1 MIKDIVIPDIGETV
15 ETGVVAGVLVSVGD
29 TVKAEQAII
38 EVETDKAVVEIPT
51 TYSGKITA
59 ITVKPEDEVKIGDVI
74 AKIDT
79 QDVDEQEA
87 PAASEKAKQEPA
99 KKAPAEK
106 SVEQAVE
113 KAEPEKEPQPAEA
126 EPEPV
131 ETAPPPQEEKTETP
145 APAPAESKK
154 ADEHHAPAAP
164 SIRRLAREL
173 GADINKVPGTGPG
186 GRITQSDVKSYVK
199 THMISV
205 ESGAAMIPAQQLL
218 PDFGKWGEISRN
230 PMTKVRELTAASMAQ
245 SWATI
250 PLVTQF
256 DEADITEAETFRE
269 KYQEEARKAGTKLT
283 ITAILM
289 KIVAAALQR
298 FPRFN
303 ASIDVA
309 NREIIYKKYY
319 HIAMAVDTERGLVV
333 PVIRDVNKKS
343 IVELAAALTD
353 LGERTRNKKVKP
365 DELEGGT
372 FTISNQGGIGGT
384 NFTPLVYWPQSA
396 ILGVS
401 RASTKPRYIN
411 DKFEPRI
418 ILPLTL
424 SYDHRIIDGADAA
437 RFLRWVV
444 EALEHPL
451 LLNLES

>member
-1 MIKDIVIPDIGETV
+1 MIKDITIPDIGETV
-15 ETGVVAGVLVSVGD
+15 ETGVVAGILVSVGD
-29 TVKAEQAII
+29 TVEADQAII

-51 TYSGKITA
+51 TYSGKITE
-59 ITVKPEDEVKIGDVI
+59 IIVKPDDEVEIGDVI
-74 AKIDT
+74 ARIDT
-79 QDVDEQEA
+79 EDAGPETPPAKPEEAQEKPKKAAEAEKTADEA
-87 PAASEKAKQEPA
+87 PAS
-99 KKAPAEK
+99 
-106 SVEQAVE
+106 
-113 KAEPEKEPQPAEA
+113 PEKEQTE
-126 EPEPV
+126 
-131 ETAPPPQEEKTETP
+131 PPQME
-145 APAPAESKK
+145 AAK
-154 ADEHHAPAAP
+154 AVEHQAPAAP

-173 GADINKVPGTGPG
+173 GADINHISGSGPG
-186 GRITQSDVKSYVK
+186 GRITKDDVKAYVK
-199 THMISV
+199 RHMAAI
-205 ESGAAMIPAQQLL
+205 EAGAGIGGAQPPL

-230 PMTKVRELTAASMAQ
+230 PMTKVRELTAASMTQ
-245 SWATI
+245 SWTTI

-256 DEADITEAETFRE
+256 DEADITEAEKFRE
-269 KYQEEARKAGTKLT
+269 QYHEEVEKAGAKLT

-309 NREIIYKKYY
+309 NKEIIYKKYY

-343 IVELAAALTD
+343 IVELAVALTD

-396 ILGVS
+396 ILGIS

-437 RFLRWVV
+437 RFLRWIV

>member
-1 MIKDIVIPDIGETV
+1 MIKDITIPDIGETV
-15 ETGVVAGVLVSVGD
+15 ETGVVAGILVSVGD
-29 TVKAEQAII
+29 TVEVDQAII

-51 TYSGKITA
+51 KYSGKITE
-59 ITVKPEDEVKIGDVI
+59 ITVKADDEVKIGDII

-79 QDVDEQEA
+79 QDEGEEKI
-87 PAASEKAKQEPA
+87 PAEPKEVKEKPSEK
-99 KKAPAEK
+99 
-106 SVEQAVE
+106 E
-113 KAEPEKEPQPAEA
+113 KAEEKPKKKEPEKEAQPAEA
-126 EPEPV
+126 EKEPKE
-131 ETAPPPQEEKTETP
+131 ETAPPEKEKKEEPEPVKIE
-145 APAPAESKK
+145 AEK
-154 ADEHHAPAAP
+154 AVEHQAPAAP

-173 GADINKVPGTGPG
+173 GADINRVPGSGPG
-186 GRITQSDVKSYVK
+186 GRITQSDVKAYVK
-199 THMISV
+199 KHMTGV
-205 ESGAAMIPAQQLL
+205 ETGGGIIPSQRPL
-218 PDFGKWGEISRN
+218 PDFSKWGEISRN
-230 PMTKVRELTAASMAQ
+230 PMTKVRELTAVSMAH
-245 SWATI
+245 SWSVI

-256 DEADITEAETFRE
+256 DEADITEAEKFRE
-269 KYQEEARKAGTKLT
+269 KYHDEAEKAGARLT

-309 NREIIYKKYY
+309 NKEIIYKKYY

-343 IVELAAALTD
+343 IVELAVALTD

-372 FTISNQGGIGGT
+372 FTISNQGSIGGT

-401 RASTKPRYIN
+401 RASTQPRYI
-411 DKFEPRI
+411 DGKFEPRI
-418 ILPLTL
+418 ILPFTL

>member
-1 MIKDIVIPDIGETV
+1 MIKDITIPDIGETV
-15 ETGVVAGVLVSVGD
+15 ETGVVAGILVSVGD
-29 TVKAEQAII
+29 TVAADQAII

-51 TYSGKITA
+51 SYSGKITE
-59 ITVKPEDEVKIGDVI
+59 ITVKADDEVKIGDVI
-74 AKIDT
+74 ARIDT
-79 QDVDEQEA
+79 KDTG
-87 PAASEKAKQEPA
+87 EKKPPPESVEDGQEPE
-99 KKAPAEK
+99 KKVPAEK
-106 SVEQAVE
+106 P
-113 KAEPEKEPQPAEA
+113 AEPVAEKPEPKEEPQPVET
-126 EPEPV
+126 EPE
-131 ETAPPPQEEKTETP
+131 ETAPPAQEEKVERP
-145 APAPAESKK
+145 SPAPAESKK

-173 GADINKVPGTGPG
+173 GADINHISGSGPG
-186 GRITQSDVKSYVK
+186 GRITRDDVKAYVK
-199 THMISV
+199 KLMT
-205 ESGAAMIPAQQLL
+205 GAEAGVVIGGAQPPL
-218 PDFGKWGEISRN
+218 PDFSKWGEISRN

-245 SWATI
+245 SWAHI

-256 DEADITEAETFRE
+256 DEADITEAEKFRE
-269 KYQEEARKAGTKLT
+269 KYHDEAEKAGAKLT

-309 NREIIYKKYY
+309 NKEIIYKKYY

-343 IVELAAALTD
+343 IVELAVALTD

-365 DELEGGT
+365 DELDGGT
-372 FTISNQGGIGGT
+372 FTISNQGSIGGT